1 MKNGLNENEFAVKI
15 TNLFMFFNAKNLY
28 YLICKAYLSIMGTA
42 S

>member
-28 YLICKAYLSIMGTA
+28 FSYVMPIYQLWEQ
-42 S
+42 